1 MTSIRSFFTV
11 TLALLVALTSQ
22 QLAVARGQP
31 HAAGQVEICSGD
43 GVIVVAI
50 DKDGNPVG
58 PAHIC
63 PDVALAFMAALD
75 LPPPGAT
82 QPVHMQRV
90 GYAIDSHDAVSLV
103 HITTL
108 ARGPPLSV

>member
-1 MTSIRSFFTV
+1 
-11 TLALLVALTSQ
+11 L
-22 QLAVARGQP
+22 
-31 HAAGQVEICSGD
+31 
-43 GVIVVAI
+43 AI

>member
-1 MTSIRSFFTV
+1 MTLPRSILPV
-11 TLALLVALTSQ
+11 LLALLVAMTSV

-31 HAAGQVEICSGD
+31 QAAGQVELCAD
-43 GVIVVAI
+43 GSIIVIAM
-50 DKDGNPVG
+50 DREGNPIG

-75 LPPPGAT
+75 LPPPGAM
-82 QPVHMQRV
+82 QPFHMQRV
-90 GYAIDSHDAVSLV
+90 GYAIDAHDAGSLI